1 MKFFYDFSKVN
12 RAQNMKY
19 NFSVS
24 PKIISLN
31 TRQGSQEEQIALSVA
46 NITCPKFSSSLKL
59 YDSLQANHTLP
70 YESIVTQS
78 LIPITYDT
86 HTFAILLCF

>member
-31 TRQGSQEEQIALSVA
+31 TRQGSQEE
-46 NITCPKFSSSLKL
+46 
-59 YDSLQANHTLP
+59 
-70 YESIVTQS
+70 
-78 LIPITYDT
+78 
-86 HTFAILLCF
+86 